1 MTPPVHVIRRT
12 EVTAA
17 TRRACAKVARAAAVY
32 SASSGVIY
40 GLGVNGPPTNVLCRR
55 TPACAQAC
63 GKVCEHAEARAIH
76 EAMQRGIWPWHL
88 AERAI
93 WPNDLELV
101 HVRIDDPG
109 KLAAGRGPRCIE
121 CARLALEVGWIRGV
135 WLYEAQ
141 TFNAD
146 NSPLHGMWRRYAP
159 LEFYELALKARGIEL

>member
-1 MTPPVHVIRRT
+1 MTPHVHVIRRV
-12 EVTAA
+12 EITAA

-32 SASSGVIY
+32 STSSGLIY
-40 GLGVNGPPTNVLCRR
+40 GIGVNGPPGGVLCRR

-76 EAMQRGIWPWHL
+76 GAMQRGIWP
-88 AERAI
+88 
-93 WPNDLELV
+93 PDLELV
-101 HVRIDDPG
+101 HVRIDDHG
-109 KLAAGRGPRCIE
+109 AMVGGRSSRCIE

-159 LEFYELALKARGIEL
+159 LEFYERALQARGIEL